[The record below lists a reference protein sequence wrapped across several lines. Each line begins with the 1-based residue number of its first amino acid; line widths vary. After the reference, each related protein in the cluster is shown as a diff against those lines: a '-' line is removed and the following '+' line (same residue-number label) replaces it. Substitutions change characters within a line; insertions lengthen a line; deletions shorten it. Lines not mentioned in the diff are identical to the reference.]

1 MAQSC
6 EQPNAERAYGME
18 TLPRSPAARKLPR
31 HEQRKNS
38 TPGPKPRSQGAAP
51 KDYTCRDEV
60 ELIADYLAERLAS
73 TTLAAFEEHLG
84 QCPDCA
90 AFLNTY
96 KKTIEAARSFL
107 KTDAPELLPGSLK
120 LRRKDFDRSRG

>member
-1 MAQSC
+1 M
-6 EQPNAERAYGME
+6 R
-18 TLPRSPAARKLPR
+18 TLPRRRAAAKLPR
-31 HEQRKNS
+31 PGQRKIS
-38 TPGPKPRSQGAAP
+38 TPAGKSKSHAATP

-60 ELIADYLAERLAS
+60 ELIADYLADRLAS
-73 TTLAAFEEHLG
+73 EALAAFEEHLG

-107 KTDAPELLPGSLK
+107 KMDAPAISRGSLQ
-120 LRRKDFDRSRG
+120 LRREDFDRSRR